1 MTEFLKE
8 NNHITMMHMNKISL
22 WQYSTSSAFRC
33 KAKLAIDL
41 QVSACINTSS
51 KTFLSFSHAC

>member
-8 NNHITMMHMNKISL
+8 NNHITMIHMNKISL

-41 QVSACINTSS
+41 QV
-51 KTFLSFSHAC
+51 